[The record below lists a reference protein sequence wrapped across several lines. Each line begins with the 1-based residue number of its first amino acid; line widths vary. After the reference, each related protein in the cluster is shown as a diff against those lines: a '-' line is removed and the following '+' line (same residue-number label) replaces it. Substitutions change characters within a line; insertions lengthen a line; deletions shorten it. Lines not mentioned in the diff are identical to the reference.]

1 MWPRSRPASVI
12 CFCKHSNVDLGWIK
26 VQCGEFGQF
35 RGIIGIQI
43 MFLAFGSPL
52 LSSCVTKQRW
62 VIAMF
67 EK

>member
-12 CFCKHSNVDLGWIK
+12 CLCEHSNVDLG
-26 VQCGEFGQF
+26 CGEFGQFGQF